1 MFHTT
6 ANTTRSILNNNENVV
21 MRSKSINS
29 AKSTN
34 GVTTMKKT
42 SFDENSVKTPH
53 NKKDS
58 KGLGGGS
65 QTTQRRRRAL
75 GDISNRKGSGAATNG
90 GGGKNGGVVLKQTTT
105 TLKSKFPSS
114 TTKKN
119 RTTQVKFSKTPST
132 KSNNGNGGLLT
143 TNKACLGGAIIGES
157 SIKSSSTNSKPKQ
170 RSSSSNNTIAPTSTL
185 SSTTTTDEYDGIFE
199 ATTRWAQH
207 EDESNRSVYDTVPK
221 EELEMFDNYRDDLF
235 DRHVKE
241 DAERIRLEKER
252 DEGRFTECMRAVHD
266 NDEDDLGT
274 GGLGFGELDTIN
286 DDLLADKLPW
296 EIEDGEFDPAEERRL
311 SGSDPLSLW
320 GDVY

>member
-6 ANTTRSILNNNENVV
+6 ANTTRSILNNNENIV

-29 AKSTN
+29 AKSN

-75 GDISNRKGSGAATNG
+75 GDISNRKGSGAAANNG

-105 TLKSKFPSS
+105 TSKSKFPSS

-119 RTTQVKFSKTPST
+119 RTTQVKFSKTSST

-143 TNKACLGGAIIGES
+143 TNKARLGGAIGES
-157 SIKSSSTNSKPKQ
+157 SIKSSSTNSESKQ

-185 SSTTTTDEYDGIFE
+185 SSTTTDEYDGIFE

-241 DAERIRLEKER
+241 DAERIRLENER
-252 DEGRFTECMRAVHD
+252 DEERFMECMRVVHD

-274 GGLGFGELDTIN
+274 GRLGFGELDNIN